1 MEWLVDHY
9 TFFLL
14 LVLAGLAGALVQ
26 TVIEHGFWSLFD
38 PNYSKEAH
46 KHEAKQ

>member
-9 TFFLL
+9 TLILL
-14 LVLAGLAGALVQ
+14 LALAGLAGALVQ

-38 PNYSKEAH
+38 PDYSRGAE
-46 KHEAKQ
+46 KHEAK